1 MYYTR
6 DGEIVT
12 HGQIQRAFEAGK
24 ARLVHGH
31 RDASQYGGLR
41 VSTGLMLDGK
51 DFDTRDNCDS
61 VWEELWT
68 RKPETLQE
76 CLEGAN

>member
-12 HGQIQRAFEAGK
+12 REQIKQAFEAGK
-24 ARLVHGH
+24 ARLIQGY
-31 RDASQYGGLR
+31 RDASQGGSC
-41 VSTGLMLDGK
+41 VSTSLLLDGK
-51 DFDTRDNCDS
+51 DFDTRGDCES
-61 VWEELWT
+61 VWEESWT
-68 RKPETLQE
+68 RKPETLRD